1 MMLMSAAESMI
12 KVTVFSFSS
21 LPLIKY
27 FVPFLSDATQTFGI
41 AAPVTGSDAGDAR
54 ARRRLSTEE
63 SGRLET
69 IFTTGRASSDGSEG
83 RSDEETLKH

>member
-1 MMLMSAAESMI
+1 MMLMSAAESMM

-27 FVPFLSDATQTFGI
+27 FVPFLSDATQTVGI
-41 AAPVTGSDAGDAR
+41 AAPATGSDAGDAR

-63 SGRLET
+63 SGRLES
-69 IFTTGRASSDGSEG
+69 IFTTGRALSDGFGG